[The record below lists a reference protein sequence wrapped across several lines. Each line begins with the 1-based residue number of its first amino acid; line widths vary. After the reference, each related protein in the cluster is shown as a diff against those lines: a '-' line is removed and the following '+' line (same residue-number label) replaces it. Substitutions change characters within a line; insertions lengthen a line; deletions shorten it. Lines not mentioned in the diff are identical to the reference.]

1 MKTKL
6 KVEEGNNGSNQSAT
20 SSRSS
25 GCCHFSGTCCYRIT
39 LETVTTLLKNI
50 QAEERKRF
58 AKLYGD
64 EETWQKLSAI
74 VGKQGMDSPLTFLDQ
89 AIQRAVEKTAN
100 KIMFYWKQAM
110 VYSEDTK
117 SCLDRKIMLNHF
129 NEIKELFTHPT
140 KEDK

>member
-1 MKTKL
+1 PIKIKSLT
-6 KVEEGNNGSNQSAT
+6 QT
-20 SSRSS
+20 
-25 GCCHFSGTCCYRIT
+25 
-39 LETVTTLLKNI
+39 I
-50 QAEERKRF
+50 QKAERKRF
-58 AKLYGD
+58 D
-64 EETWQKLSAI
+64 EKFDTDTMS
-74 VGKQGMDSPLTFLDQ
+74 KQAFIAVKVEVKSFLDQ
-89 AIQRAVEKTAN
+89 AIQRTVEKTAN

>member
-1 MKTKL
+1 M
-6 KVEEGNNGSNQSAT
+6 
-20 SSRSS
+20 
-25 GCCHFSGTCCYRIT
+25 
-39 LETVTTLLKNI
+39 TTLLKTI
-50 QAEERKRF
+50 QEEERKRF
-58 AKLYGD
+58 AKIYGD

-140 KEDK
+140 KEDKV